1 MSDPTP
7 LTGPDLEQ
15 GIAESDL
22 PANPGASLVGHAHGE
37 PVLLVRAE
45 GEVFA
50 VGATCSHYGGPLG
63 EGAVV
68 GTTVTCPWHHAC
80 FDLRSGAVERA
91 PALNPIACY
100 QLQRKDGR
108 IRVGDKLPSP
118 PPSRPTG
125 APGRIVIV
133 GAGAAGHYA
142 AETLRRRG
150 YDGSLDLIGRDPDA
164 PYDRPNLSKDFL
176 AGTAQEDW
184 IPLRPDSFYA
194 ENKINLV
201 TKTGVDGLDITGR
214 QVVLADGRRL
224 PFDRLLLATG
234 ADPVPLPV
242 PGADL
247 PHVHLLRT
255 LADCKRLIAAC
266 GSARKVALIG
276 SGFIG
281 LEAAAALRTR
291 GLDVAVVSPDATPL
305 GRVVGDQVGSFLRR
319 LHEEHG
325 VVFHL
330 GEAVAAIEPSA
341 VVTASGKRIA
351 ADLVLVAIGVR
362 PSVGLASAAGLAVDR
377 GISVDAYLET
387 SASGVFAAGDVAR
400 FPDARS
406 GKPIRVE
413 HWTVAQNMGA
423 TAAENMLGARRKFT
437 TVPFFWSVHYDVTL
451 SYVGHAESP
460 AEASVEGRLEDRDC
474 RIRYQEDGAVR
485 AVLTVGRDRES
496 LDAERR
502 LSLTAPI

>member
-1 MSDPTP
+1 MSEPTA

-15 GIAESDL
+15 GIAESEL
-22 PANPGASLVGHAHGE
+22 KEGASLVGHARGE

-50 VGATCSHYGGPLG
+50 VAASCSHYGGPLG
-63 EGAVV
+63 EGAIV

-91 PALNPIACY
+91 PALNAIACY
-100 QLQRKDGR
+100 QIQRSGAR
-108 IRVGDKLPSP
+108 IRVGEKLPA
-118 PPSRPTG
+118 PSASRASG
-125 APGRIVIV
+125 APSRIVIV

-150 YDGSLDLIGRDPDA
+150 YDGALDLIGRDADA

-176 AGTAQEDW
+176 AGTASEDW

-194 ENKINLV
+194 ENAINLV
-201 TKTGVDGLDITGR
+201 TGATVDRLDLAGR
-214 QVVLADGRRL
+214 NVVLADGRSL
-224 PFDRLLLATG
+224 PFERLLLATG
-234 ADPVPLPV
+234 ADPVALPV
-242 PGADL
+242 PGAEL

-255 LADCKRLIAAC
+255 LTDCRRLIAAC

-281 LEAAAALRTR
+281 LEAAAALRAR
-291 GLDVAVVSPDATPL
+291 GLDVAVVSPDVTPL
-305 GRVVGDQVGSFLRR
+305 GRVVGDQVGGFLRR

-330 GEAVAAIEPSA
+330 GESISAIEPDA
-341 VVTASGKRIA
+341 VITGNGKRIA

-362 PSVGLASAAGLAVDR
+362 PAAGLASAAGLKIDR
-377 GISVDAYLET
+377 GVLVDGYLET
-387 SASGVFAAGDVAR
+387 SAPGVFAAGDVAR

-406 GKPIRVE
+406 GKLIRVE
-413 HWTVAQNMGA
+413 HWAVAQNMGA
-423 TAAENMLGARRKFT
+423 TAAENMLGGRHKFT

-460 AEASVEGRLEDRDC
+460 AQASLDGRLEDRDC
-474 RIRYQEDGAVR
+474 RVSYSEDGAVR
-485 AVLTVGRDRES
+485 AVLTIGRDRES
-496 LDAERR
+496 LGAERE
-502 LSLTAPI
+502 LLFAATT

>member
-1 MSDPTP
+1 MSEPTP
-7 LTGPDLEQ
+7 LSGPDLEQ
-15 GIAESDL
+15 GVAEADL
-22 PANPGASLVGHAHGE
+22 KEGASLLGHARGE
-37 PVLLVRAE
+37 SVLLVRTE

-50 VGATCSHYGGPLG
+50 VGATCSHYGGPLA
-63 EGAVV
+63 EGAIV
-68 GTTVTCPWHHAC
+68 GKTVTCPWHHAC
-80 FDLRSGAVERA
+80 FDLESGAVQRA
-91 PALNPIACY
+91 PALNGIPCY
-100 QLQRKDGR
+100 QIEHSGAH
-108 IRVGDKLPSP
+108 IRVGPKLPAPMPARIS
-118 PPSRPTG
+118 G

-150 YDGSLDLIGRDPDA
+150 YDGALDLIGRDLDA

-176 AGTAQEDW
+176 AGTASEDW

-194 ENKINLV
+194 ENSINLV
-201 TKTGVDGLDITGR
+201 TGAPVDRLDLGSRSVVLGDGR
-214 QVVLADGRRL
+214 QF

-234 ADPVPLPV
+234 ADPIPLPV
-242 PGADL
+242 PGATA

-255 LADCKRLIAAC
+255 LADCRRLIAAAAT
-266 GSARKVALIG
+266 ARKVVLIG

-305 GRVVGDQVGSFLRR
+305 GKVLGEEVGGFLRQ

-330 GEAVAAIEPSA
+330 GESVTAIDADA
-341 VVTASGKRIA
+341 VVTASGRRIP

-362 PSVGLASAAGLAVDR
+362 PAIGLASAAGLAVDR

-387 SASGVFAAGDVAR
+387 SAPGVFAAGDVAR
-400 FPDARS
+400 FPDPVS

-423 TAAENMLGARRKFT
+423 AAADNMLGSRRKFT

-451 SYVGHAESP
+451 SYVGHAETP
-460 AEASVEGRLEDRDC
+460 ANASIDGRLEDRNC
-474 RIRYQEDGAVR
+474 RIRYNEDGAMR
-485 AVLTVGRDRES
+485 AVLTIGRDREN
-496 LDAERR
+496 LNAERQ
-502 LSLTAPI
+502 LELAAAT